1 MKRSKRIEY
10 LFQGK
15 LDNTVHDITYDQ
27 IGELYEDNLKEAE
40 ESSKMTASSYRGE
53 NFYNQ
58 NGNFHYELFK
68 EYLERD
74 PRTAGMRVYYPHGV
88 IIEQSARRNYYRGEN
103 QIFPESLP
111 TLQRSLKKYET
122 VKERELYRLVADMR
136 IAEFSFFLNNFKHVQ
151 NWNQSDVLYEA
162 LAQHYGLETS
172 WLDITND
179 FNVALFFATCYW
191 DNGEWKPLTKEQ
203 TEVDDNHKYGMI
215 FHMPSN
221 RMTMRWS
228 MALPK
233 FSTFSNNV
241 VGKTLDGKDKY
252 EHLIYPRYEG
262 DVDNLIYPLGFQP
275 FMRCHMQN
283 GYGIY
288 MRTPHPLQD
297 DIEFEKL
304 RFRHSEELSRKV
316 FDMMHGGKLIYPQ
329 EGLKQAE
336 FIIEQ
341 IRKATSFSEE
351 AFKYALYRSHYYKM
365 ENEDAVKK
373 DLMDFMVN
381 GQPILIGSKYPW
393 RLTPGRRNRIDSL
406 YNDFDVEKNYGIKI
420 MDRKC
425 FPGPNP
431 MFEPWMIPEEN
442 DGDGIIDFQTRERVN
457 CGMSIVSRDIMNI
470 LATMM
475 TAKLQDF

>member
-1 MKRSKRIEY
+1 
-10 LFQGK
+10 
-15 LDNTVHDITYDQ
+15 
-27 IGELYEDNLKEAE
+27 
-40 ESSKMTASSYRGE
+40 MTASSYRGE

-58 NGNFHYELFK
+58 YGNFNHELQK

-103 QIFPESLP
+103 QIFPKSLP
-111 TLQRSLKKYET
+111 TLQRSLKKYKT
-122 VKERELYRLVADMR
+122 VKEEELYRLVADMR
-136 IAEFSFFLNNFKHVQ
+136 IAEFSFFLNKFQHVK
-151 NWNQSDVLYEA
+151 NWNKSDVLYEA

-203 TEVDDNHKYGMI
+203 TEVDENHKYGMI

-221 RMTMRWS
+221 RMPMRWT
-228 MALPK
+228 MALSK
-233 FSTFSNNV
+233 FSTFSNNI
-241 VGKTLDGKDKY
+241 VGKTPDGRDKY
-252 EHLIYPRYEG
+252 ENMIYPRYEG
-262 DVDNLIYPLGFQP
+262 DVGNLIYPLGFQP

-297 DIEFEKL
+297 DYEFEKL
-304 RFRHSEELSRKV
+304 RFRHSEKLSKAV
-316 FDMMHGGKLIYPQ
+316 FDMMDKGRMIYPH

-341 IRKATSFSEE
+341 IRNATTFSEE

-365 ENEDAVKK
+365 ENKDIAEK
-373 DLMDFMVN
+373 DLKDFCVN
-381 GQPILIGSKYPW
+381 GQKILIGEKHPW
-393 RLTPGRRNRIDSL
+393 KLTPARRKRIDSI
-406 YNDFDVEKNYGIKI
+406 YSGFDVEKNYEIKI
-420 MDRKC
+420 LDRKC
-425 FPGPNP
+425 IPSPNP

-442 DGDGIIDFQTRERVN
+442 DGDGITDFRVREAVN
-457 CGMSIVSRDIMNI
+457 CGMGIATRDWMNL
-470 LATMM
+470 LATLM
-475 TAKLQDF
+475 TAKLPDF